1 LGFRKIKDKNMGIE
15 NEIPK
20 KEQKEPA
27 SFAELGKKEK
37 VSIDELKFSFEDYA
51 DGWAIS
57 AQVVISIIDRIDRTE
72 LTRKNLEELK
82 KIAQKGI
89 EAQGKNRTGAE
100 PKTVEKEQG
109 EYQKVINYI
118 STKLSEIKE

>member
-1 LGFRKIKDKNMGIE
+1 MGIE

-37 VSIDELKFSFEDYA
+37 VSINELKSSFEDYA

-57 AQVVISIIDRIDRTE
+57 AQAVISIIDRIDRTE
-72 LTRKNLEELK
+72 LTRENLEELK

-89 EAQGKNRTGAE
+89 EAQGKNRTGAK
-100 PKTVEKEQG
+100 PQTVKKEQG